1 MIVSLNEITYI
12 YSMEAKKVLTRENK
26 PTDELQRTVE
36 KVFKG
41 TKLAYKEAY
50 YLDYEVDENTGLIN
64 KNKKVRHYTKEQ
76 VNRNMN
82 ELRRKM

>member
-1 MIVSLNEITYI
+1 MK
-12 YSMEAKKVLTRENK
+12 AKKILTRENK
-26 PTDELQRTVE
+26 PTDELQGTVE

-41 TKLAYKEAY
+41 AKLVYTEAY

-82 ELRRKM
+82 ELQRKIEE